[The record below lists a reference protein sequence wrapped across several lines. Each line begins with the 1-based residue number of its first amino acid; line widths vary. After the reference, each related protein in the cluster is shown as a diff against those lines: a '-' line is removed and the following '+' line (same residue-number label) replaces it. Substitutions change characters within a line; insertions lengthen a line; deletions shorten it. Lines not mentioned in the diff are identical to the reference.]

1 MLCGVFGNIGS
12 GKTLLLVFFL
22 KYLNYHNKY
31 ANFTAKV
38 KGVKPITLSEL
49 LAMNFSLN
57 EKTLVCLDE
66 AYIELDARRSLKK
79 KNIDISHLIF
89 QSRKRNVDI
98 IYASQLRSSVDLRL
112 RDLTQINILALGKNN
127 KNSFV
132 YYIYEF
138 DQFFVI
144 PSDIAEMLFNLYDTY
159 EIVEP
164 LK

>member
-1 MLCGVFGNIGS
+1 MLCGVFGNICS

-22 KYLNYHNKY
+22 KYLNYPEKY
-31 ANFTAKV
+31 TNFTVKI

-49 LAMNFSLN
+49 LTMNFSLN
-57 EKTLVCLDE
+57 EKSLVCLDE
-66 AYIELDARRSLKK
+66 AYIELDSRRSLKK

-89 QSRKRNVDI
+89 QSRKRSVDI

-112 RDLTQINILALGKNN
+112 RDLTQVNILALGKNN
-127 KNSFV
+127 KNAFV
-132 YYIYEF
+132 YYIHEF
-138 DQFFVI
+138 DQFFTI
-144 PSDIAEMLFNLYDTY
+144 PGEIAEMLFKLYDTY

>member
-22 KYLNYHNKY
+22 KYLNYANKY
-31 ANFTAKV
+31 ANFTTKI
-38 KGVKPITLSEL
+38 KEVKPITLGEL
-49 LAMNFSLN
+49 LNMNFSLDN
-57 EKTLVCLDE
+57 KTLVTLDE
-66 AYIELDARRSLKK
+66 AYIELDSRRSLKK
-79 KNIDISHLIF
+79 KNIDISHLVF

-98 IYASQLRSSVDLRL
+98 IYASQLRGSVDLRL

-132 YYIYEF
+132 YYIHEF
-138 DQFFVI
+138 DKFFTI
-144 PSDIAEMLFNLYDTY
+144 PNEIAEMLFKLYDTY

>member
-49 LAMNFSLN
+49 LTMNFLN
-57 EKTLVCLDE
+57 EKSLVCLDE

-79 KNIDISHLIF
+79 KNIDISHLVF

-112 RDLTQINILALGKNN
+112 RDLTQVNILALGKNG
-127 KNSFV
+127 KNNFV
-132 YYIYEF
+132 YYIHEF

-144 PSDIAEMLFNLYDTY
+144 PSDIAEMLFKLYDTY